1 LKQLKY
7 EHAINFSRWSRISY
21 KYLWICLT
29 AIFLTE
35 LSIFFV
41 KLFITGFSQHEL
53 PIINYLQIYV
63 IRPTI
68 INILVLCAASV
79 LIEYFIKKANPTMQ
93 SLVLLIATLTICI
106 NLVFVHYVV
115 STIYAVFCIPILISL
130 LYIDKKPLLFATV
143 SSLLSYLHF
152 CFFILPLKPE
162 AARADQGFMEII
174 SMVALMSVLFILAR
188 IVLACLSDLVDHII
202 SKSIQVKQD
211 SLTKLLNH
219 ASFYE
224 QLTLFIQNH
233 HQKNEGFSLI
243 IWDIDNFKYLNDQ
256 FGHVI
261 GDYAL
266 LCFVHALMN
275 CIDKDDQAF
284 RYGGEEFTILTH
296 RNAAETEHLARQ
308 IRAEFEERSLDL
320 SLPVTLT
327 VSAGICEFDSDSFL
341 GTHEFFAAAD
351 KALYQ
356 AKQSPGKNTYFV
368 WHAGVDV

>member
-1 LKQLKY
+1 LKY
-7 EHAINFSRWSRISY
+7 EHAINLSNWSRILY
-21 KYLWICLT
+21 RYLWICLA

-41 KLFITGFSQHEL
+41 KLFLTGFSQREL
-53 PIINYLQIYV
+53 PVINYLQTYV
-63 IRPTI
+63 IIPTI
-68 INILVLCAASV
+68 INNLVLCAASL

-93 SLVLLIATLTICI
+93 SLVLLIATLIICI

-130 LYIDKKPLLFATV
+130 LYIDKKPLFFATV
-143 SSLLSYLHF
+143 SSLLSYLFF

-162 AARADQGFMEII
+162 AARADQGFMAII

-224 QLTLFIQNH
+224 QLNLFIQNH
-233 HQKNEGFSLI
+233 HRKNEGFSLI
-243 IWDIDNFKYLNDQ
+243 IWDIDNFKQINDQ
-256 FGHVI
+256 FGHAI
-261 GDYAL
+261 GDFVL
-266 LCFVHALMN
+266 LCFVHALIS
-275 CIDKDDQAF
+275 CIDEDDQAF

-296 RNAAETEHLARQ
+296 RNAAESERLAGK
-308 IRAEFEERSLDL
+308 IRAEFEERSQSL
-320 SLPVTLT
+320 SLPVPLT
-327 VSAGICEFDSDSFL
+327 VSAGICEFNSDSFL

-351 KALYQ
+351 KALYK
-356 AKQSPGKNTYFV
+356 AKQSPGKDTYFV
-368 WHAGVDV
+368 WHAGVEF